1 MPFKTY
7 ENASAG
13 AGAGGMNPIA
23 SPGGSSAAKAGPG
36 GWHPTVLYMIGLVVA
51 EIVAVAFIAK
61 HL

>member
-1 MPFKTY
+1 MAFKTY
-7 ENASAG
+7 VNASAG

-23 SPGGSSAAKAGPG
+23 SPGGGSGKAGPG

>member
-7 ENASAG
+7 VNASAG
-13 AGAGGMNPIA
+13 SSGGMAPIT
-23 SPGGSSAAKAGPG
+23 SPGGGSAPG

-51 EIVAVAFIAK
+51 EIALVAWISK

>member
-7 ENASAG
+7 VNASAG

-23 SPGGSSAAKAGPG
+23 SPSGGGSSGPG

-51 EIVAVAFIAK
+51 EVALVAWISK

>member
-7 ENASAG
+7 VNASAG

-23 SPGGSSAAKAGPG
+23 SPSGGGGSAPG

>member
-7 ENASAG
+7 VNASAG
-13 AGAGGMNPIA
+13 SSGGMAPIT
-23 SPGGSSAAKAGPG
+23 SPGGSGGPG

>member
-7 ENASAG
+7 VNASAG

-23 SPGGSSAAKAGPG
+23 SPGGGSGKAGPG
-36 GWHPTVLYMIGLVVA
+36 GWHPTGLYMIGLGVA